1 MSSSRRYER
10 LKDVDADGIAT
21 LWYAQI
27 CCSFFLLIGVAVVVV
42 LELLT
47 SSTFR
52 GYLVNYGCSAPF
64 VINSNV
70 LLSIGT
76 GFLILSYWVSIVW
89 PRDGKW
95 GGEFAREVN
104 VRHRPIR
111 WIAHAFYMTFYIAA
125 LGLLLPI
132 PDYVSLFT
140 LAAVGGVGLAF
151 FQSYNEAVSNRSK
164 EGEKV
169 PLTAFNEG
177 EGRQFEGYFVA
188 LAIVAGL
195 VVAFI
200 LYGTNIVP
208 ALTVAPASPAV
219 ETATI
224 WIPAVAAGLYV
235 VLHIGILVFTNYGVW
250 TNFGHEAFIFG
261 FEIVFALFLH
271 LAIYIALVN
280 TSVTVPTIGACPPP
294 VVV

>member
-1 MSSSRRYER
+1 MTTRRYER
-10 LKDVDADGIAT
+10 LKDVDGDGVAM

-27 CCSFFLLIGVAVVVV
+27 CCSFFLLAGIIVVIV
-42 LELLT
+42 LELVT
-47 SSTFR
+47 SPIRR
-52 GYLVNYGCSAPF
+52 GYLVNYGCTDAF
-64 VINSNV
+64 VIKSNV

-76 GFLILSYWVSIVW
+76 GFLILSFVVSILW
-89 PRDGKW
+89 PRNGKW

-132 PDYVSLFT
+132 PDYVSLFAI
-140 LAAVGGVGLAF
+140 AAFGGIGLAF
-151 FQSYNEAVSNRSK
+151 FQSYNEAVSNRSE

-169 PLTAFNEG
+169 ALTAFNEG
-177 EGRQFEGYFVA
+177 KGSQWEGYFVA
-188 LAIVAGL
+188 LAIVVGL

-200 LYGTNIVP
+200 LYGYNIVP
-208 ALTVAPASPAV
+208 TLMVSPASAV
-219 ETATI
+219 AESATI

-235 VLHIGILVFTNYGVW
+235 VLHIGIAIFTNYGVW
-250 TNFGHEAFIFG
+250 TVVGHEAFIFG

-271 LAIYIALVN
+271 LAFYIALVN
-280 TSVTVPTIGACPPP
+280 TSVTVPTIGICPPP